1 MFFDSNC
8 VINTK
13 SLPYWS
19 NDSYINWLKLILY
32 YFNSKCRDS
41 TKPKFITK
49 LLLLEE
55 VKRCESI
62 LLFTV

>member
-1 MFFDSNC
+1 MNHVLNRGIALEETGTS
-8 VINTK
+8 
-13 SLPYWS
+13 
-19 NDSYINWLKLILY
+19 
-32 YFNSKCRDS
+32 RDS

-62 LLFTV
+62 LLFTKSK